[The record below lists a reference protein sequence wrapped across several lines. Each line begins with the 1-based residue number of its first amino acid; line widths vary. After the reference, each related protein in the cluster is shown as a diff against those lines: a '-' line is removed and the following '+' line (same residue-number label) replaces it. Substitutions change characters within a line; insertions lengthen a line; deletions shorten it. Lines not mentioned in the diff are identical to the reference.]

1 MMTTEIRN
9 LIILWVISALVGL
22 MIGMGYSIVN
32 MQSNIVELQSIHI
45 KQTSRLIDNQQ
56 KIVEVLFEGEVE

>member
-1 MMTTEIRN
+1 MTTEMRN

>member
-1 MMTTEIRN
+1 MTTEMRN

-45 KQTSRLIDNQQ
+45 KQTSRLIENQK